1 MRSEARLHPM
11 QLLLAIGVIVA
22 ALSAAGL
29 APAADNVPKP
39 QRIVSMNLCT
49 DELVLRLADRRNIS
63 SVTWQA
69 RDRDNSNV
77 ADLARDVPIN
87 HGVAEEIIPLKP
99 DLLLAGVYT
108 TRTTVALLK
117 RAGIRSVDADVT
129 RSFDDVRQQY
139 REVAALL
146 GEQERGEHVIAEMD
160 SNLARLA
167 RERPSVPPTAMV
179 LHANNYTFG
188 RGSLIDEVVTR
199 AGFENAA
206 VRLGVGDYVQVPLEV
221 ITMNPVDVL
230 IVSSYRDGP
239 PAMATELLKHPVLSR
254 LSDRTRVVVIPDRL
268 WNCGGPAL
276 VEAVGRLVR
285 VAKEVR
291 GKAPTE

>member
-1 MRSEARLHPM
+1 M
-11 QLLLAIGVIVA
+11 QFLLAIGVIVA
-22 ALSAAGL
+22 ALSAGL
-29 APAADNVPKP
+29 APAADTVKP

-63 SVTWQA
+63 SITWQA
-69 RDRDNSNV
+69 RNPNNSNV
-77 ADLARDVPIN
+77 TDLAQGVPIN

-99 DLLLAGVYT
+99 DLVLAGIYT
-108 TRTTVALLK
+108 TRAPVAVLK
-117 RAGIRSVDADVT
+117 RAGMRIVDTDVPRT
-129 RSFDDVRQQY
+129 FDDVRKQY

-146 GEQERGEHVIAEMD
+146 GEQERGEHIIAEMD
-160 SNLARLA
+160 SNLATLA
-167 RERPSVPPTAMV
+167 RERPSVPPTAIV

-188 RGSLIDEVVTR
+188 RGSVIDAVVTR

-206 VRLGVGDYVQVPLEV
+206 VRFGVGDYVQLPLEV

-276 VEAVGRLVR
+276 VEAVERLMR

-291 GKAPTE
+291 GKVPNE

>member
-1 MRSEARLHPM
+1 M

-29 APAADNVPKP
+29 VPAVDAVSKP

-49 DELVLRLADRRNIS
+49 DELVLRLADRRNIAS
-63 SVTWQA
+63 ITWLS
-69 RDRDNSNV
+69 RDPNSSNV
-77 ADLARDVPIN
+77 ADLAQGVPIN

-99 DLLLAGVYT
+99 DLVLAGIYT
-108 TRTTVALLK
+108 TRAPVALLK
-117 RAGIRSVDADVT
+117 RAGMRIVDADVP
-129 RSFDDVRQQY
+129 RSFEDVRRQY
-139 REVAALL
+139 RDIAALL
-146 GEQERGEHVIAEMD
+146 GEEERGEHIIAEMD

-167 RERPSVPPTAMV
+167 SERPSVPPTAILLNPNGFTV
-179 LHANNYTFG
+179 G
-188 RGSLIDEVVTR
+188 RGSVIDEVITR
-199 AGFENAA
+199 AGLENAA
-206 VRLGVGDYVQVPLEV
+206 VRLGIGEYGQVPLEI

-239 PAMATELLKHPVLSR
+239 PAMATDLLRHPVFSR

-268 WNCGGPAL
+268 WNCSGPAL
-276 VEAVGRLVR
+276 VEAVERLMR

-291 GKAPTE
+291 GKVPPNDAH

>member
-1 MRSEARLHPM
+1 M

-29 APAADNVPKP
+29 APAADKP

-49 DELVLRLADRRNIS
+49 DELVLRLADRRNIAS
-63 SVTWQA
+63 ITWQS
-69 RDRDNSNV
+69 RDPVSSNLPH
-77 ADLARDVPIN
+77 LAQGIPIN

-99 DLLLAGVYT
+99 DLVLAGIYT
-108 TRTTVALLK
+108 TRATVALLK

-129 RSFDDVRQQY
+129 RTFDDVRQQY

-146 GEQERGEHVIAEMD
+146 GEQQRGEHVIAEMD

-179 LHANNYTFG
+179 LHANNFTFG
-188 RGSLIDEVVTR
+188 RGSMIDEVITR

-221 ITMNPVDVL
+221 ITMNPVDAL

-276 VEAVGRLVR
+276 VEAVERLMR
-285 VAKEVR
+285 VANEVR
-291 GKAPTE
+291 GKVPPNGAN

>member
-1 MRSEARLHPM
+1 M
-11 QLLLAIGVIVA
+11 QLLPVIGVIVV

-29 APAADNVPKP
+29 PPAADTVSKP
-39 QRIVSMNLCT
+39 HRIVSMNVCT
-49 DELVLRLADRRNIS
+49 DELVLRLADRQNIVS
-63 SVTWQA
+63 ITWKA
-69 RDRDNSNV
+69 REPDQSNV
-77 ADLARDVPIN
+77 AQLAQGIPIN
-87 HGVAEEIIPLKP
+87 HGLAEEIIPLKP

-108 TRTTVALLK
+108 TRVTVALLK
-117 RAGIRSVDADVT
+117 RAGIRSVDTDVT

-146 GEQERGEHVIAEMD
+146 GEQERAGQVIAEMD

-179 LHANNYTFG
+179 LHANNFTFG
-188 RGSLIDEVVTR
+188 RGSLIDEVVTQ
-199 AGFENAA
+199 AGLENVAG
-206 VRLGVGDYVQVPLEV
+206 RLGIGEYGQLPLET

-239 PAMATELLKHPVLSR
+239 SAMATELLRHPVLSR
-254 LSDRTRVVVIPDRL
+254 LSDRTRVVIIPDRL

-276 VEAVGRLVR
+276 VEAVEILSR

-291 GKAPTE
+291 GKVPPNVAN

>member
-1 MRSEARLHPM
+1 M
-11 QLLLAIGVIVA
+11 QLLLAIGVIVT

-29 APAADNVPKP
+29 APAADTVSKP
-39 QRIVSMNLCT
+39 QLMVSMNLCT
-49 DELVLRLADRRNIS
+49 EELVLRLAERRNIS
-63 SVTWQA
+63 SITWQS
-69 RDRDNSNV
+69 RDPNNSNV
-77 ADLARDVPIN
+77 PHLAQGIPIN

-108 TRTTVALLK
+108 TRAAVALLK
-117 RAGIRSVDADVT
+117 RAGIRSVDADVP

-146 GEQERGEHVIAEMD
+146 GEQEKGEHIIAEMD

-167 RERPSVPPTAMV
+167 KERPSVPPTAIV
-179 LHANNYTFG
+179 LHANNFTFG
-188 RGSLIDEVVTR
+188 RGTVIDEVVTR
-199 AGFENAA
+199 AGLENVA
-206 VRLGVGDYVQVPLEV
+206 VRLGIGEYGQLPLEI

-230 IVSSYRDGP
+230 IVSSYRDGL
-239 PAMATELLKHPVLSR
+239 PAMATELLRHPVLSR
-254 LSDRTRVVVIPDRL
+254 LSERTRVVVIPDRL

-276 VEAVGRLVR
+276 VEAIEILTR

-291 GKAPTE
+291 GKVPPNVAN